1 MIGFLERRRHFEL
14 LAFKNRNY
22 VITVRLCNYI

>member
-1 MIGFLERRRHFEL
+1 MIGYLERRRHFEQ

-22 VITVRLCNYI
+22 VITVRLYNYI

>member
-1 MIGFLERRRHFEL
+1 MIGYFERQRHFEQ

>member
-1 MIGFLERRRHFEL
+1 MIGFLERRRHFEQ

-22 VITVRLCNYI
+22 VIAVRLCNCI

>member
-1 MIGFLERRRHFEL
+1 MIGFLGHRRYFEQ

>member
-1 MIGFLERRRHFEL
+1 MIGFLERRRHFEQ
-14 LAFKNRNY
+14 LAVKNRNY